1 MNTGTRVFYTALI
14 LVLQACQYAPSLRRR
29 RQHLPTARPA
39 HRELRL
45 PSRSSHLDSSL
56 CFQPIYNIYMC
67 VYVLKTGK
75 RRRRRRRRI
84 RRKDGG
90 EDGGEE
96 RTQCCEGVVA
106 GYHKK
111 RGGKYYWWQYCV
123 RDSSNR
129 STSLYT
135 TLFVPATENGDERT
149 ACWCCDL
156 NQQHD
161 NDRAG
166 M

>member
-1 MNTGTRVFYTALI
+1 M
-14 LVLQACQYAPSLRRR
+14 LQACQYAPSLRRR

-56 CFQPIYNIYMC
+56 CFQPIYKYIHVC
-67 VYVLKTGK
+67 ACLKNGEKKKKKKTEDK
-75 RRRRRRRRI
+75 TERWRRRWRRRKNTVLRGCCRRLP
-84 RRKDGG
+84 
-90 EDGGEE
+90 
-96 RTQCCEGVVA
+96 
-106 GYHKK
+106 HKK
-111 RGGKYYWWQYCV
+111 GGKYYWWQYCV

-129 STSLYT
+129 STSLYP